1 MTSRSRQYGVGLI
14 EILVAVLVL
23 SIGILGLGALQ
34 TRALADNGSAMNQS
48 MATLASYSIL
58 EAMRADQTNALAG
71 SYNQTVTANACGT
84 SANTNTLAQ
93 NQLVAW
99 CSMLGLYLGATAST
113 TGTVACTA
121 ADLCKITI
129 QFDDSK
135 GTGGSTQTVVTQA
148 GL

>member
-58 EAMRADQTNALAG
+58 EAMRADQTNA
-71 SYNQTVTANACGT
+71 
-84 SANTNTLAQ
+84 
-93 NQLVAW
+93 
-99 CSMLGLYLGATAST
+99 
-113 TGTVACTA
+113 
-121 ADLCKITI
+121 
-129 QFDDSK
+129 
-135 GTGGSTQTVVTQA
+135 
-148 GL
+148 